1 MGWSIPAS
9 SFQPPAV
16 IRAGARYAPWVLL
29 DRKAYLAIRENATTA
44 EALTSTGRTVKVT
57 FCLADPPAISHFC
70 VHGPD
75 FRRGDFAS
83 EPLVVFSAKDLVLL
97 RFAFTVGRLEYFVYK
112 AGRGKPPS
120 LTRIPGTPAGTANS
134 LHKCVLPFDDEGGFL
149 IADLFMTK
157 LRSDYQLQV
166 FSSKT
171 GKWTI
176 TALRLQTSAGVREED
191 MPGPRLDKAI
201 ALGGGVLGW
210 VDLWRGIVTCNVFD
224 KNPVLS
230 LIPIPKLAYSNEER
244 RAAPRLVRD
253 VTCCNGHIKFVEQ
266 ELRFKV
272 SIIPRKT
279 LEDNV
284 DSVDIISDPRPLSHK
299 EEDARAKLVLA
310 AVCLGSKL
318 RTCDRHTTWND
329 WRKGHTVDM
338 DAISVDN
345 PDHARLLPQL
355 WDAQAGKSTLW
366 DLSSTYPT
374 LGIHGDDVIYMVTKV
389 KFHDNKAWMIG
400 VDLAKRAVEVL
411 IPVSSQRVGNFKPD
425 MILACEFSEY
435 LNATA
440 SSSQLARRG
449 LDHPPV
455 CTLCNQ
461 CPESVDHLPICA
473 GCPVLVV

>member
-1 MGWSIPAS
+1 MYSSCGIVRVVPKSNPPPTTMGWSIPAS

-29 DRKAYLAIRENATTA
+29 DRKAYLAVRDNATTA
-44 EALTSTGRTVKVT
+44 EALTSTGRTVKIT

-70 VHGPD
+70 VHGPE

-120 LTRIPGTPAGTANS
+120 LTRIPRTPPGTANS
-134 LHKCVLPFDDEGGFL
+134 LHKCVLPFDDDDGGFL
-149 IADLFMTK
+149 MADLFMTK

-176 TALRLQTSAGVREED
+176 TPLRLQTSPGVREED
-191 MPGPRLDKAI
+191 LPGPRLDKAI
-201 ALGGGVLGW
+201 ALGGGAVGW
-210 VDLWRGIVTCNVFD
+210 VDLWRGILTCNVFD
-224 KNPVLS
+224 KNPVLN

-253 VTCCNGHIKFVEQ
+253 ITCCNGRIKFVEQ

-284 DSVDIISDPRPLSHK
+284 DSFDIIFDPRPLSHK
-299 EEDARAKLVLA
+299 EDDDRAKLVLA
-310 AVCLGSKL
+310 AVCLGWKL
-318 RTCDRHTTWND
+318 RTCDRHTTRND
-329 WRKGHTVDM
+329 DWHKGHTVDM

-374 LGIHGDDVIYMVTKV
+374 LGIDDDDIVYMMTKV

-411 IPVSSQRVGNFKPD
+411 IPVSSERVGNFKPD

-440 SSSQLARRG
+440 SSSQ
-449 LDHPPV
+449 
-455 CTLCNQ
+455 
-461 CPESVDHLPICA
+461 
-473 GCPVLVV
+473 